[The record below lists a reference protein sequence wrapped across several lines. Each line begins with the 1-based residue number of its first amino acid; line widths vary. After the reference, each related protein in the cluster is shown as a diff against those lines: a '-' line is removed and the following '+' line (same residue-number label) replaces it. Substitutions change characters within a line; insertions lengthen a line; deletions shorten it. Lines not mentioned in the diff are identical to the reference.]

1 MTQLRQQMI
10 AAMKQRGFSARTQ
23 QSYQN
28 AVYQLALFF
37 NRSPDT
43 IDVQE
48 IQLFFDYLVQGKELA
63 ASSCRVYL
71 HGIRFF
77 YLRVLNR
84 EEFSINWV
92 LPRRPL
98 KIPELLTQ
106 KEIKAILSTCDNPKH
121 RILLSTCYGCG
132 LRVSE
137 LVALKVR
144 DIDGERK
151 LLRVTQGKG
160 NRDRAVVLS
169 ERLLQDLRRYWC
181 SHRPHNWLFPGTD
194 PNAAL
199 SIQSAQRVFKQR
211 KARASI
217 DKIGGIHSL
226 RHAYATHQLQAG
238 MPLNELQHQLG
249 HSHIRTT
256 LRYVHWVP
264 NYRQNN
270 TQGADLMASLG
281 ALS

>member
-1 MTQLRQQMI
+1 MSALRQQMI
-10 AAMKQRGFSARTQ
+10 AAMQQRGLAVRTQ
-23 QSYQN
+23 QSYLN
-28 AVYQLALFF
+28 AVYQLTAFF

-43 IDVQE
+43 IDAQE
-48 IQLFFDYLVQGKELA
+48 IQLFFDYLVQGKSLS

-84 EEFSINWV
+84 EEFSITWV
-92 LPRRPL
+92 MPRRPI

-106 KEIKAILSTCDNPKH
+106 KEISKILSVCDNPKH

-137 LVALKVR
+137 LVALKTR

-169 ERLLQDLRRYWC
+169 DQLLSDLRQYWC
-181 SHRPHNWLFPGTD
+181 SQRPHNWLFPGAD
-194 PNAAL
+194 PNTAL
-199 SIQSAQRVFKQR
+199 SIQSAQRLFKQR
-211 KARASI
+211 KARAAI
-217 DKIGGIHSL
+217 DKAGGIHSL

-264 NYRQNN
+264 NCRQNS
-270 TQGADLMASLG
+270 TQGTDLMAMLG

>member
-1 MTQLRQQMI
+1 MSVLRQQMI
-10 AAMKQRGFSARTQ
+10 AAMQQRGFAVRTQ
-23 QSYQN
+23 KSYLN
-28 AVYQLALFF
+28 AVYQLTAFF

-43 IDVQE
+43 IDAQE
-48 IQLFFDYLVQGKELA
+48 IQLFFDYLVQGKALS

-77 YLRVLNR
+77 YLRVLER
-84 EEFSINWV
+84 EEFTVTWV
-92 LPRRPL
+92 MPRRPI

-106 KEIKAILSTCDNPKH
+106 KEIRKILSVCDNPKH
-121 RILLSTCYGCG
+121 RMLLSTCYGCG

-137 LVALKVR
+137 LVALKTR

-169 ERLLQDLRRYWC
+169 DKLLCNLRQYWC
-181 SHRPHNWLFPGTD
+181 SHRPHNWLFPGAD
-194 PNAAL
+194 PNTAL
-199 SIQSAQRVFKQR
+199 SIQSAQRLFKQR

-217 DKIGGIHSL
+217 DKVGGIHSL

-264 NYRQNN
+264 NYRQNS
-270 TQGADLMASLG
+270 TQGTDLMAMLG